1 MIFFCPFTVPP
12 SIEGPER
19 ELVVATISNPVTLT
33 CDATG
38 IPPPTI
44 AWMKNRKPIGNAAV
58 RWLRLSFALNALDSS
73 TSTLSDHAHSRAWI
87 RKPHVRIHKLTK

>member
-12 SIEGPER
+12 SIEGPES
-19 ELVVATISNPVTLT
+19 EVVVETISNPVTLT

-44 AWMKNRKPIGNAAV
+44 AWMKNLKPIGNAAV
-58 RWLRLSFALNALDSS
+58 HWLWFPFALNALD
-73 TSTLSDHAHSRAWI
+73 L
-87 RKPHVRIHKLTK
+87 